1 MGLSVLQYFRE
12 YFHGGWRSAHL
23 TGLGSYIVFA
33 LEAKFSAM
41 LNPKA
46 GWRLRLKGESLHGR

>member
-23 TGLGSYIVFA
+23 TGLGSYLVFFCEYTK
-33 LEAKFSAM
+33 LLWKQSFQ
-41 LNPKA
+41 LC
-46 GWRLRLKGESLHGR
+46 